1 MDGPPAKRVKT
12 EGEANVF
19 DSADR
24 YSEFANSVDSLVGS
38 NPNYPYHQRPA
49 PSQLVTRSY
58 TQQPP
63 LLLYLLNYNYPQGTN
78 NYLTLFEP
86 LRAPQTTLQALAA
99 TGSSGGGALA
109 ADPNK
114 LNDALAAAGVNI
126 AEEEEIL
133 LNLHL
138 RAFATLSQA
147 YRQQLMVKPQRLA
160 PFLNQYQLAQFMA
173 RVAKENGVSQ
183 SFHNDHEM
191 LEFVLAACE
200 NWMSQIILRM
210 LILSHHRRRGIALFQ
225 QTNQS
230 GQLSS
235 AAKLAAKRQSQLQR
249 LELSREL
256 RNIAARQKELEEK
269 RVLKRVA
276 LGLEKDANLEAASG
290 DAKGAAAEEALHR
303 LTNETAA
310 MMTTGKKK
318 YAWMDLAGA
327 GLAKKGNGNGASSVT
342 SDKNKQSAL
351 ITARGDNGLRYRE
364 IRLGNSVMMK
374 DLLSSLEL
382 ERMCLQKA
390 LLKGYTK
397 LKE

>member
-1 MDGPPAKRVKT
+1 MDGPPAKRIKT

-19 DSADR
+19 DSPDR
-24 YSEFANSVDSLVGS
+24 YGEFANSVDSLMAS
-38 NPNYPYHQRPA
+38 NSGYSYQQRPA
-49 PSQLVTRSY
+49 PSQPMNRSY
-58 TQQPP
+58 TQPP
-63 LLLYLLNYNYPQGTN
+63 PPAQYSLNYNYPQGGN
-78 NYLTLFEP
+78 NYPSLFEAP
-86 LRAPQTTLQALAA
+86 RAPQTSLSALAA
-99 TGSSGGGALA
+99 TGSGGGGAQA

-147 YRQQLMVKPQRLA
+147 YRQQPMVKPQRLA

-225 QTNQS
+225 QPQS
-230 GQLSS
+230 GQQTS
-235 AAKLAAKRQSQLQR
+235 AQKLAAKRQSQLQR

-256 RNIAARQKELEEK
+256 RNIAAKQKELEEK
-269 RVLKRVA
+269 RVAKRVA
-276 LGLEKDANLEAASG
+276 LGLEKDANLDATTG

-327 GLAKKGNGNGASSVT
+327 GLAKKGNGNGSGSVT

-382 ERMCLQKA
+382 ERMGLQKA